1 MAAVIFFGAVS
12 CAKEDI
18 SSSLA
23 GGEVEVTFT
32 ANLPELGTR
41 AYGDGLNATLL
52 RYNVY
57 DGATGELLEQLSG
70 DATTTTRTF
79 CFTLPL
85 IKGMTYD
92 FVLWADKNKGNEENR
107 EGFYK
112 LEGKI
117 VTINYDGLANDNSR
131 DAFYGFVDGFDPVR
145 DTPHFEL
152 HRPFAQLNA
161 ATSDKALVA
170 MSGVELTKSSV
181 YVQAYNKFDISTG
194 DITADATLITLN
206 LSSTDMPF
214 KSGETLKAG
223 YDYLSMNYLLVPKG
237 GMVINPKFTFK
248 GTNGTNEIVFKETEY
263 TNVPLK
269 QNFRTNI
276 LGALLTKQT
285 EIEVEI
291 VHSFS
296 EPAQDVVMTAA
307 DLKQQIDNAP
317 AGEQTE
323 IVLGGDIDLNDLAGL
338 LGTRAAQPTGGLTIE
353 ANKEIILNLAE
364 GSTLRHTY
372 TQTSPYALIDN
383 YGKLTIKGNGTI
395 VYTDNGNGGN
405 WTSSTI
411 WNKGTL
417 VVEGDVTLVNNSS
430 ADVATN
436 GYPHVIDN
444 YSALTI
450 NGGTLTNNTNY
461 STIRIWCTTDDD
473 TNVTINGGTFNGC
486 IDFHNPSSAANK
498 GVLTINGGTFNAD
511 TYTNCATR
519 LLGFGADVDE
529 MVATIN
535 GGTFNGAIALRNW
548 SGSDLNSK
556 VYTIYGGTFSE
567 NPSEYLAQGYEAV
580 ENNGVW
586 TVKLF
591 VPVAKVGNT
600 EYSDIDKAIAAWT
613 NGSTL
618 SLLANVTLNDVI
630 TLASTEH
637 HILNLGTY
645 TMTAASGMNAIEV
658 TCNGRSSAS
667 YALTINADSTNPG
680 GITATGKSCI
690 YYKKSDSTKDRP
702 IILINNGVFT
712 GSYSINS
719 TSNGNT
725 NCPQI
730 WINGGVFNSYMNLTK
745 NLLKV
750 TGGTF
755 HGAINCTGDQNAYR
769 HFSGGRFKSWQFM
782 TADAPNKFAVSNT
795 MSKDGSGNWIGTYDV
810 GVYVD
815 DEGYLVIGG
824 PVITEFGDKF
834 AAKATNYTKWSSY
847 LKYSSA
853 AEHGLYYTNAELAI
867 KKHGE
872 ANVVVK

>member
-1 MAAVIFFGAVS
+1 MKNIFRFLMAAAIIFGAVS

-52 RYNVY
+52 RYHVY
-57 DGATGELLEQLSG
+57 DGANGAELEQLCG
-70 DATTTTRTF
+70 TATTTNGTF

-92 FVLWADKNKGNEENR
+92 FVLWADQNVGTLENPQ
-107 EGFYK
+107 GFYQFD
-112 LEGKI
+112 GKI
-117 VTINYDGLANDNSR
+117 ATINYDGNANDNNR

-145 DTPHFEL
+145 HTPHFEL
-152 HRPFAQLNA
+152 RRPFAQLNA
-161 ATSDKALVA
+161 ATSDKALVEK
-170 MSGVELTKSSV
+170 SEVELTTSTV
-181 YVQAYNKFDISTG
+181 YVQAYNKFDVTTG
-194 DITADATLITLN
+194 DVTADATLITVN
-206 LSSTDMPF
+206 LTSTDMPF

-237 GMVINPKFTFK
+237 GMTVNPKFTFK
-248 GTNGTNEIVFKETEY
+248 GTNGVVFEETEY

-291 VHSFS
+291 LPGFG

-307 DLKQQIDNAP
+307 DLKEQIENAP

-338 LGTRAAQPTGGLTIE
+338 LGTRASQPTGGLTIE
-353 ANKEIILNLAE
+353 KNKEIILNLAE

-461 STIRIWCTTDDD
+461 STIRIWCTTDED
-473 TNVTINGGTFNGC
+473 TIVTINGGTFNGC

-556 VYTIYGGTFSE
+556 VYTIHRGTFSVD
-567 NPSEYLAQGYEAV
+567 PSEFVAENSFVQQANGKYVVCGVGAIVECAGAKAVIFSVNATEAKAVSVAEINLNGKNWQYAMDWAVGLGNGWALASMEDLNAIYDNRVALNDAIEADSA
-580 ENNGVW
+580 ENALFWEGDELYIKNGSVYYAHYISSTEVPNGVD
-586 TVKLF
+586 
-591 VPVAKVGNT
+591 ANGN
-600 EYSDIDKAIAAWT
+600 EYFPNRVFFKQFNDKGYSDV
-613 NGSTL
+613 L
-618 SLLANVTLNDVI
+618 
-630 TLASTEH
+630 
-637 HILNLGTY
+637 Y
-645 TMTAASGMNAIEV
+645 
-658 TCNGRSSAS
+658 SAFDCINK
-667 YALTINADSTNPG
+667 YAPLRDN
-680 GITATGKSCI
+680 
-690 YYKKSDSTKDRP
+690 Y
-702 IILINNGVFT
+702 
-712 GSYSINS
+712 
-719 TSNGNT
+719 
-725 NCPQI
+725 
-730 WINGGVFNSYMNLTK
+730 
-745 NLLKV
+745 
-750 TGGTF
+750 
-755 HGAINCTGDQNAYR
+755 
-769 HFSGGRFKSWQFM
+769 
-782 TADAPNKFAVSNT
+782 FAR
-795 MSKDGSGNWIGTYDV
+795 
-810 GVYVD
+810 GVYT
-815 DEGYLVIGG
+815 I
-824 PVITEFGDKF
+824 
-834 AAKATNYTKWSSY
+834 AK
-847 LKYSSA
+847 
-853 AEHGLYYTNAELAI
+853 
-867 KKHGE
+867 
-872 ANVVVK
+872 

>member
-1 MAAVIFFGAVS
+1 MKNIFRFLMAAVIFFGAVS

-372 TQTSPYALIDN
+372 TQTSHYALIDN

-556 VYTIYGGTFSE
+556 VYTINRGTFSVD
-567 NPSEYLAQGYEAV
+567 PSEFVAENSFVQQANGKYVVCGVGSIVECAGAKAVIFSVNETEAKAV
-580 ENNGVW
+580 SVAEKNLNGKSAVDAATWAASLGEGWSLTSIYDLDAIHGFRVALNKALVANNAANA
-586 TVKLF
+586 LF
-591 VPVAKVGNT
+591 CET
-600 EYSDIDKAIAAWT
+600 EYMT
-613 NGSTL
+613 NGNYAIYVS
-618 SLLANVTLNDVI
+618 
-630 TLASTEH
+630 STE
-637 HILNLGTY
+637 
-645 TMTAASGMNAIEV
+645 ASGNDPQGVAYFANRVYTKYFNLAGYWKYPYSNHDCTHKNAP
-658 TCNGRSSAS
+658 
-667 YALTINADSTNPG
+667 L
-680 GITATGKSCI
+680 
-690 YYKKSDSTKDRP
+690 KD
-702 IILINNGVFT
+702 N
-712 GSYSINS
+712 Y
-719 TSNGNT
+719 
-725 NCPQI
+725 
-730 WINGGVFNSYMNLTK
+730 
-745 NLLKV
+745 
-750 TGGTF
+750 
-755 HGAINCTGDQNAYR
+755 
-769 HFSGGRFKSWQFM
+769 
-782 TADAPNKFAVSNT
+782 FAR
-795 MSKDGSGNWIGTYDV
+795 
-810 GVYVD
+810 GVYT
-815 DEGYLVIGG
+815 I
-824 PVITEFGDKF
+824 
-834 AAKATNYTKWSSY
+834 AK
-847 LKYSSA
+847 
-853 AEHGLYYTNAELAI
+853 
-867 KKHGE
+867 
-872 ANVVVK
+872 